1 MIKLDKFKKIFEEQ
15 KQELVNSLNITEIE
29 VDPDGDELDE
39 ASAELIGSLQEK
51 LSKRSLKKLN
61 DIDAA
66 LKRIKEGTFGECEEC
81 GEKIAEKRL
90 LAKPEAITCIT
101 CAEKLEMLT
110 KQFAR

>member
-1 MIKLDKFKKIFEEQ
+1 MKLEKFKKIFEENKQ
-15 KQELVNSLNITEIE
+15 KLIESLNIIDIE
-29 VDPDGDELDE
+29 VDPEGDELDE
-39 ASAELIGSLQEK
+39 ASAESIGSLQEK
-51 LSKRSLKKLN
+51 LSKRNLKKLN

-66 LKRIKEGTFGECEEC
+66 LKRIQDGTFGECEEC

-101 CAEKLEMLT
+101 CAEKLELLT